1 MKNAVLLTLA
11 GVFMISLITLGI
23 AYAMPTAA
31 QDETSS
37 MAESIASI
45 TEQEYLLRAYEGK
58 LAVFTE
64 DLVTPDLV
72 FDVYVRTLPETDQQQ
87 LQRGIWVASY
97 DKLTELVEDYIS

>member
-11 GVFMISLITLGI
+11 GVFIISLITLGI

-31 QDETSS
+31 Q
-37 MAESIASI
+37 
-45 TEQEYLLRAYEGK
+45 
-58 LAVFTE
+58 

-72 FDVYVRTLPETDQQQ
+72 FDVYVRTLPETDQEQ